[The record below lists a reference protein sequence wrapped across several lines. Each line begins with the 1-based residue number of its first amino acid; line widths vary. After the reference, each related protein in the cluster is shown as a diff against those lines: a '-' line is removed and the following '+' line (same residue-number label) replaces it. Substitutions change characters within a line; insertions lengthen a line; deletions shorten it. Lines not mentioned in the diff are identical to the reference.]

1 LLQARSVAVG
11 VGVVVVVA
19 VAVVVVV
26 VVVVAVVVA
35 VVFSNYSTW
44 YYILCNHS
52 IILYSMRISEQLIN
66 LTKQPININ
75 ETLKKRRTPLNK
87 KT

>member
-1 LLQARSVAVG
+1 MLLPCTISAPLLQARSVAVG
-11 VGVVVVVA
+11 VGVVVV

-52 IILYSMRISEQLIN
+52 IIL
-66 LTKQPININ
+66 
-75 ETLKKRRTPLNK
+75 
-87 KT
+87 